1 MLRHNA
7 CATCPTSFY
16 HVDILS
22 SHIITRRSC
31 LQKGYRFIMNI
42 DTIAESIW
50 KTVEDM
56 IHNSISVYN
65 HLNTF
70 PSLHIHRKTEREMDE
85 QITALM
91 MVKSRTEHNY
101 T

>member
-1 MLRHNA
+1 
-7 CATCPTSFY
+7 
-16 HVDILS
+16 
-22 SHIITRRSC
+22 
-31 LQKGYRFIMNI
+31 MNI

-50 KTVEDM
+50 KTVENM

-85 QITALM
+85 QVNESNLN
-91 MVKSRTEHNY
+91 RL
-101 T
+101 